1 MKLLIVL
8 FTLLRILFGGNSV
21 PTEQPKKDMFEDPR
35 ITVIQGDEEIDYD
48 SIIDDWD
55 DDEE

>member
-1 MKLLIVL
+1 MKLLVL
-8 FTLLRILFGGNSV
+8 LVMLFKILFGGNSV
-21 PTEQPKKDMFEDPR
+21 PTEQPKKEMFEDPR

-48 SIIDDWD
+48 QIIDDWD